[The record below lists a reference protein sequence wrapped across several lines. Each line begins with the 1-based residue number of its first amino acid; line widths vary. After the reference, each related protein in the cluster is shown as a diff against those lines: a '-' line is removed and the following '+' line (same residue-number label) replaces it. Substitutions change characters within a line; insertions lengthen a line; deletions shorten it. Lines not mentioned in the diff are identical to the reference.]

1 VAQSPTTIAVL
12 IPCHDEEA
20 TIGKVIDDFRAQLP
34 AAALY
39 VFDNNSTDRSAEIA
53 RSRGATVI
61 REPRQGKGFVVE
73 AMLEKVQADFYVI
86 VDGDDTYPAEQV
98 GRLLEPV
105 TSGSADMVVG
115 ARRAQSTPEAFRP
128 LHVMGNHLICR
139 LINRVFHAR
148 LTDIL
153 SGYRA
158 FNRRFARTV
167 PVVSSGFEIET
178 ELTVQA
184 LYHRLS
190 VVEVPVPYRPRPVGS
205 RSKLRTFHDGARV
218 LWKLFSLFR
227 ALKPLTFFGGIALIF
242 LAAGILAGIPPVTDY
257 FTAPEHYVRHVP
269 LAILATGL
277 VMLSASFG
285 LLGLLLHAI
294 NWRFKELHSVLTRG
308 KD

>member
-1 VAQSPTTIAVL
+1 M
-12 IPCHDEEA
+12 
-20 TIGKVIDDFRAQLP
+20 
-34 AAALY
+34 
-39 VFDNNSTDRSAEIA
+39 
-53 RSRGATVI
+53 I

-73 AMLEKVQADFYVI
+73 SMLEKVQADFYVMA
-86 VDGDDTYPAEQV
+86 DGDDTYPAEEV

-105 TSGSADMVVG
+105 TGGSADMAVG
-115 ARRAQSTPEAFRP
+115 ARQAPATQEAFRP
-128 LHVMGNHLICR
+128 LHVMGNRLVCR
-139 LINRVFHAR
+139 LINRVFHAH

-158 FNRRFARTV
+158 FNRHFARTV

-190 VVEVPVPYRPRPVGS
+190 VVEVPVSYRSRPAGS

-227 ALKPLTFFGGIALIF
+227 ALKPLTFFGGIALVL

-257 FTAPEHYVRHVP
+257 FTAPGHYVRHVP

-277 VMLSASFG
+277 VLLSASFG
-285 LLGLLLHAI
+285 LLGLMLHAV